1 MGTNQDVSLVK
12 SYAENA
18 VELVPQLFDK
28 VDSATVQ
35 GDPHPT
41 PRNNGPLHASITL
54 AKGDSRVTSAHV
66 YPDGTVVFSKA
77 MYGRVKVSRV
87 AGAPEGSGPVQ

>member
-35 GDPHPT
+35 
-41 PRNNGPLHASITL
+41 
-54 AKGDSRVTSAHV
+54 
-66 YPDGTVVFSKA
+66 
-77 MYGRVKVSRV
+77 
-87 AGAPEGSGPVQ
+87 